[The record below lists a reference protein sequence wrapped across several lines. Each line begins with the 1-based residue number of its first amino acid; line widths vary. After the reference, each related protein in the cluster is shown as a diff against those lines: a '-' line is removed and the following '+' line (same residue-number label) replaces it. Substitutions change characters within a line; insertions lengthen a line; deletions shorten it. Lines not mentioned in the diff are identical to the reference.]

1 MSTYLLVDL
10 LALSMPFLLSF
21 DKKVHFYTQWKY
33 LFPSII
39 LTMLLFIPWDIVVTL
54 KGIWG
59 FNPMHLSGISILHLP
74 LEEWLFFIVVPYA
87 SIFTYEVLNAYIKRD
102 LLAKYSRYI
111 SVFLIF
117 LLFLIAILSFAK
129 AYTSVSFI
137 FAAVFIIIA
146 EFILKSKF
154 MGRFYLAYFVILI
167 PFFAVNGILTGSFI
181 EEEVVWY
188 NNSENLSIRLFTIP
202 IEDAVYGLLLMLMNT
217 TFYEYFK
224 KNGNNKVSSI
234 YITKH

>member
-21 DKKVHFYTQWKY
+21 DKKVHFYRQWKY
-33 LFPSII
+33 LFPSVF
-39 LTMLLFIPWDIVVTL
+39 LTMLLFIPWDIIFTL

-59 FNPMHLSGISILHLP
+59 FNPMHQSGISILRLP
-74 LEEWLFFIVVPYA
+74 MEEWLFFIVVPYA
-87 SIFTYEVLNAYIKRD
+87 SIFTYEVLNAYVKRD
-102 LLAKYSRYI
+102 FLAHYSRYI

-117 LLFLIAILSFAK
+117 LLLLIAFLSINK

-137 FAAVFIIIA
+137 FAAAFIIFA
-146 EFILKSKF
+146 EFFLKSKF
-154 MGRFYLAYFVILI
+154 MGRFYLAYFVVLI
-167 PFFAVNGILTGSFI
+167 PFFIVNGILTGSFI

-224 KNGNNKVSSI
+224 KTMGSGDLRFS
-234 YITKH
+234 H